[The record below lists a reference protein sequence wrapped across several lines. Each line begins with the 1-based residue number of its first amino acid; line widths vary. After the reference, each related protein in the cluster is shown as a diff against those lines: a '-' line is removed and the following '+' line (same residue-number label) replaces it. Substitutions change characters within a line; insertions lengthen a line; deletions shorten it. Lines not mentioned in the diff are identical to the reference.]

1 MNEVTINEG
10 LLKDTADAIVTYILL
25 NSLIKIVIH
34 IVIYVLLEDMKYRGL
49 ETRVSNALIRELDEY
64 VEKRLKGLISY
75 ARVIE

>member
-1 MNEVTINEG
+1 MSEVTVNES
-10 LLKDTADAIVTYILL
+10 LLKDTADA
-25 NSLIKIVIH
+25 

-64 VEKRLKGLISY
+64 VEKRLKDLIGY